1 MFIQKKKKEFNKL
14 QESIDKLNR
23 TLERKQ
29 ILELAELLGN
39 RKELFLRNLFSGM
52 FIGIGIGICFTILTA
67 ILLIIL
73 QKIVALNIP
82 VIGQWV
88 ADIIDIVKQSR

>member
-1 MFIQKKKKEFNKL
+1 MFK
-14 QESIDKLNR
+14 
-23 TLERKQ
+23 
-29 ILELAELLGN
+29 G
-39 RKELFLRNLFSGM
+39 
-52 FIGIGIGICFTILTA
+52 IGIGIGFTILTA